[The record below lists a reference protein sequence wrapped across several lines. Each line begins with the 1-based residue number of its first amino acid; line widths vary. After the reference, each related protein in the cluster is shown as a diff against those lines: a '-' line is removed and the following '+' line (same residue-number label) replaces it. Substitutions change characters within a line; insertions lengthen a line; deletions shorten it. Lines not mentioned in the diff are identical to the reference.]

1 MIEALQVNFPGAHL
15 EVKIALPSRGSRLKA
30 GSRRLRFICHPCVG
44 RDPVHFPSLASIVRE
59 GLLKT
64 ARIRRDVRYNEP
76 NKDGSAIQCFL
87 VVEFAASI
95 LELADRGLAQSAVVA
110 VGKIEAP
117 LVGLWIVEAQVQT
130 FEVPLLA
137 IGLELQQIGAS
148 IPNLSNDGSSVKFN
162 PGGGASE
169 RMHQAPEVSFPST
182 KLEVEIVLAVPF
194 CWSVLVA
201 CARCI

>member
-1 MIEALQVNFPGAHL
+1 MIEALQVNSRTTHL
-15 EVKIALPSRGSRLKA
+15 EVKIVLTSCPSGLKA
-30 GSRRLRFICHPCVG
+30 GSRRLRLICHACVC

-59 GLLKT
+59 GLFKT
-64 ARIRRDVRYNEP
+64 AGIRRDVRYNEP
-76 NKDGSAIQCFL
+76 NKDGSAIQGFL
-87 VVEFAASI
+87 IVKFAASI
-95 LELADRGLAQSAVVA
+95 FELADRGLAQGAVVA

-148 IPNLSNDGSSVKFN
+148 IPDLSNDGSSVKFN

-169 RMHQAPEVSFPST
+169 RMH
-182 KLEVEIVLAVPF
+182 
-194 CWSVLVA
+194 
-201 CARCI
+201 